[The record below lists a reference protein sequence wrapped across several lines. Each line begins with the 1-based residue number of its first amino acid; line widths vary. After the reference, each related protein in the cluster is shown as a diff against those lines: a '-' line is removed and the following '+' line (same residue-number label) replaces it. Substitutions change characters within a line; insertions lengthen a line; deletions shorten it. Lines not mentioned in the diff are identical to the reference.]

1 MATFASGGRCIS
13 RPFAQALLNTLRQQ
27 TRPTSRRF
35 LLTASCAD
43 PANGLGEEQR
53 QIQKMAL
60 DFAAKELAPNM
71 QEWDEKEIFPVE
83 TMRKAA
89 QLGFGAVYCDEK
101 FGGTGLSRLDASVI
115 FEALATG
122 CCSTTA
128 YISIHNMCAWM
139 VDHFGNDELRSQ
151 WVPRLASMDTFSSYC
166 LTEPGAGS
174 DAASLSTTARKD
186 GSHYVING
194 SKAFI
199 SGGGESDLYVVM
211 CRTGQAGPA
220 GVSCILVEKGTPG
233 LSFAKKEK
241 KLGWNS
247 HPARIVNF
255 DDCRVPVTNLVGE
268 EGQGFSIAMKGLNGG
283 RINVASSSLGA
294 AYAALEQARD
304 YMKIRKQFGKSLEN
318 FQYLQFRLAE
328 MATQLV
334 ASRLIVRNA
343 AVALDSQDPNAVALC
358 SMAKLFATEE
368 CFKICNSAMQ
378 IFGGYGYLK
387 DYPVQQ
393 YMRDCRVHCILEG
406 TNEIMRMLVS
416 RDLLTER

>member
-1 MATFASGGRCIS
+1 MASLCVRHLPSVSRMLRKCVKHVVFGQRRTMLTGSCIDMS
-13 RPFAQALLNTLRQQ
+13 HGLN
-27 TRPTSRRF
+27 
-35 LLTASCAD
+35 
-43 PANGLGEEQR
+43 EEQV
-53 QIQKMAL
+53 QIQQMAL
-60 DFAAKELAPNM
+60 DFAKNEMAPNM
-71 QEWDEKEIFPVE
+71 QKWDEEEIFPVE

-89 QLGFGAVYCDEK
+89 SLGFGAVYCDEA

-139 VDHFGNDELRSQ
+139 VDEFGSDELRSK
-151 WVPRLASMDTFSSYC
+151 WIPELATMDKFASYC

-174 DAASLSTTARKD
+174 DAASLITSARKD
-186 GSHYVING
+186 GSDYVING
-194 SKAFI
+194 AKAFI
-199 SGGGESDLYVVM
+199 SGSGASDLYVLM
-211 CRTGQAGPA
+211 CRTGQPGPK
-220 GVSCILVEKGTPG
+220 GVSCVLVEKDTPG
-233 LSFAKKEK
+233 LSFGKKEK
-241 KLGWNS
+241 KVGWNS
-247 HPARIVNF
+247 HPARIVSF
-255 DDCRVPVTNLVGE
+255 DDCRVPQSNLVGV
-268 EGQGFSIAMKGLNGG
+268 EGQGFSIAMRGLNGG

-294 AYAALEQARD
+294 AHASIEQARD
-304 YMKIRKQFGKSLEN
+304 HMKVRKQFNQPLEN

-334 ASRLIVRNA
+334 ASRLMVRNA
-343 AVALDSQDPNAVALC
+343 AQALDRGDPNSVALC

-368 CFKICNSAMQ
+368 CFKICNDALQ

-393 YMRDCRVHCILEG
+393 YMRDTRVHCILEG
-406 TNEIMRMLVS
+406 SNEIMRMIVS